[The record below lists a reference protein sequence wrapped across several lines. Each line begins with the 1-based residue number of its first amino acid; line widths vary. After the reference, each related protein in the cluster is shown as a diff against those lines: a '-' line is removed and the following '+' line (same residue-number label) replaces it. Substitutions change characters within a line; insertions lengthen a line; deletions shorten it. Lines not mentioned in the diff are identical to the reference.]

1 MPPTRTIEVL
11 PTPEEL
17 FQAAAHE
24 FVRVG
29 NAAIA
34 ARGRFT
40 VALAGGS
47 TPKGL
52 YSLLAKNHARFN
64 WRQTFIFFGDER
76 HVPPESP
83 DSNYRMVNES
93 LFTKINIPSKNLH
106 RVRAENRDAHAAA
119 AEYEEDLRQFFMPKR
134 DEFPRFDLILL
145 GLGEDGHT
153 ASLFPDSQALKE
165 QTKFVV
171 ANWVIKFNAYRI
183 TFTFPVLNR
192 AAEVM
197 FLVSGIDK
205 ADITLHVLEGENRP
219 PFPAQRVRPVDGKL
233 LWMLDEAAAER
244 LSS

>member
-1 MPPTRTIEVL
+1 MPSTRAVEVL
-11 PTPEEL
+11 PNPDAL
-17 FQAAAHE
+17 FDAAAKE
-24 FVRVG
+24 FVAVG

-47 TPKGL
+47 TPKSL

-76 HVPPESP
+76 HVPPDSP
-83 DSNYRMVNES
+83 DSNYGMVNEALLS
-93 LFTKINIPSKNLH
+93 KITIPSKNVH

-119 AEYEEDLRQFFMPKR
+119 AEYEEDIRQFFQPKR

-145 GLGEDGHT
+145 GMGGDGHT

-165 QTKFVV
+165 QNRFFV
-171 ANWVIKFNAYRI
+171 ANWIIKFNAYRL
-183 TFTFPVLNR
+183 TLTFPVLNH
-192 AAEVM
+192 ASEVV
-197 FLVSGIDK
+197 FLVKGADK
-205 ADITLHVLEGENRP
+205 ADMALHVLEGENRP
-219 PFPAQRVRPVDGKL
+219 PFPSQRVRPNDGKL
-233 LWMLDEAAAER
+233 LWMLDEAAADR